1 MRDKPE
7 LIDLIREA
15 FRESPHPGDAFL
27 VGSREG
33 CEPSEVIAP
42 FMGVTDW
49 LEVSAG
55 NLDAN
60 SEALS
65 FFSEGGFRFFL
76 PAYLIADLEG
86 QLHTADPLFHLTGGF
101 SDAVVQVPTKTR
113 TYEKTIGKSALLN
126 PRRYGAMTF
135 YDYARYR
142 LSIFSREE
150 AVAIVAYLEYRRD
163 SDSDGI
169 DTPSITAALD
179 GFWRE
184 RAATAPHSS
193 ALQKHIEDEAAYI
206 RDLQGP

>member
-1 MRDKPE
+1 MEPKQQV
-7 LIDLIREA
+7 IDRIREA
-15 FRESPHPGDAFL
+15 FRETGHPGDAFL

-49 LEVSAG
+49 GQVAAEV
-55 NLDAN
+55 LDGN

-86 QLHTADPLFHLTGGF
+86 RLQTADPVFHLTNGF
-101 SDAVVQVPTKTR
+101 SDTVVRVPTKVR
-113 TYEKTIGKSALLN
+113 MYEKTIGRSALLN

-135 YDYARYR
+135 YDYARCR
-142 LSIFSREE
+142 LSIFTREE
-150 AVAIVAYLEYRRD
+150 AGAIVAYLEYRRN
-163 SDSDGI
+163 SDMHGIETSD
-169 DTPSITAALD
+169 ITAALD
-179 GFWRE
+179 EFWRE
-184 RAATAPHSS
+184 RAATAPKSS
-193 ALQKHIEDEAAYI
+193 ALRKHIEDEIAYL